1 MEIVAHRSLIS
12 RLTSKTH
19 RVCTTYF
26 CISQSIFS
34 LGHDYIIELKFIQ
47 TANLCLA
54 LKRFMRIFP
63 VTCSEGSFREK
74 RLSSSVSLMLN
85 ISSKNCFADRR
96 IYFWN
101 FMIVI
106 IVFNYFQIIL
116 HRIEA
121 KIKFKNTVRHIIFT
135 LYLTYSFICSQ
146 FKLVLLSRSW
156 ISSNWHIIFR
166 SILGMGC
173 WLPATFLHRSIYY

>member
-47 TANLCLA
+47 TTNLCLA

-63 VTCSEGSFREK
+63 VTSSGGSFREW
-74 RLSSSVSLMLN
+74 RLSFGVSPTLN
-85 ISSKNCFADRR
+85 ISSKNCFADR
-96 IYFWN
+96 
-101 FMIVI
+101 
-106 IVFNYFQIIL
+106 Q
-116 HRIEA
+116 HRIL
-121 KIKFKNTVRHIIFT
+121 IMDNNDKFIFKT
-135 LYLTYSFICSQ
+135 S
-146 FKLVLLSRSW
+146 
-156 ISSNWHIIFR
+156 
-166 SILGMGC
+166 
-173 WLPATFLHRSIYY
+173 